1 MDDDILAQAIS
12 SILPMAGSDVDWDD
26 IMMLF
31 EDEPKVTNIVKEAEE
46 CTSASLDIIKALC
59 DNLPP
64 KESTSTKKMLL
75 DEEFTLAS
83 LESFGP
89 EYIECLDEEDVK
101 VLMIKIGKFLNRK

>member
-1 MDDDILAQAIS
+1 MDGDDILAQAIS
-12 SILPMAGSDVDWDD
+12 TILPMGGSDVYWEE
-26 IMMLF
+26 IMMLI
-31 EDEPKVTNIVKEAEE
+31 EDETKVTNIVKEAEE

-64 KESTSTKKMLL
+64 KESTSTS
-75 DEEFTLAS
+75 TLAS